1 MSLPRK
7 SVRQVLLALFAAG
20 APVLAFTLILLVC
33 EQPGCAQVLFGS
45 FVGNVTDATGAGVP
59 GATVKITETSTGES
73 RTAQTNE
80 EGVYNLTTVT
90 AGTYQIEITKT
101 GFRSFV
107 TSNILLNQ
115 NNVVRVDAQLQLG
128 SQSERIEVTSDAD
141 VLQTDRAD
149 VHAEVGTQ
157 ALESLPQPTRTY
169 EGLVQLVPGSTPPA
183 GQLGGGTNNPSK
195 SMEFAFNGTGISG
208 AAVRI
213 EGVSA
218 MNPWQQYQTTFVPSI
233 EAIQNVNIATNA
245 TDAEQGLAGGAS
257 VNVML
262 KSGSNETHGAAYGY
276 NIDSYFQ
283 ANNFFSNA
291 SGVSKP
297 GHLVDNNDGG
307 FIGGHII
314 KNKLFYFGSYE
325 GDYLRQA
332 NSGLLSIP
340 APTQLSGN
348 ESGSANPIYNPASG
362 NPNGTG
368 RTPFPGNIIPASMI
382 NPIIAKVVALIP
394 PTNLPGSLNNLYENE
409 PSTYNLHKIDTKF
422 DYTPTDKLRVSFR
435 YGDQPYN
442 AVFAPIYGPILG
454 GSHPFTAC
462 GACNYQQHGATLA
475 LSGSAT
481 YVFSPSFVVDA
492 TFGATQAHQ
501 YLLPTESNVK
511 YGLDVLGIPGT
522 NTGNL
527 PWAGGVPK
535 FTMSNYVVMGDS
547 YSALEY
553 KDPILEYVANAT
565 KIKASHTI
573 RFGFD
578 ISRQHENHIETAPTN
593 FTFTGG
599 VTSLNGGPSANQY
612 NQIADFLLGLP
623 QTETNSLQI
632 QQPFLTLRTWEFA
645 LYARDQWQVNRK
657 LTVNY
662 GLRWEHYPVP
672 TEANKGINFYNPQ
685 SDIVQEC
692 GVGGFPTG
700 CGIKISN
707 LLFAPSIGIA
717 YRPFENLVVRAGFA
731 LSPVQNNMASDGLMG
746 YPDEV
751 NVTYAGANSYTAAG
765 NISNGIPA
773 IVAPSLTNG
782 ATKAPPGTGNLF
794 TDPPV
799 FKRGYAESFNFTLE
813 KEFRG
818 GWTLQTGYVGTHV
831 VHQYTEY
838 NLNYGQLGGGN
849 ASEPL
854 YPYGIT
860 GSATIS
866 DPLGSDIYESLQTTV
881 SKRFAHGLTT
891 RLAYTY
897 SHDIAMNTSI
907 LIPQYRNYD
916 RYTSTLDRPNALVW
930 ATTYELP
937 FGKGK
942 QFLQQGIL
950 AQIAGGW
957 TLGGVFTHYSG
968 IPFSITSSSTS
979 CNCPGNTQTANQVLP
994 NVSIV
999 GSGLGGQPYFNPLAF
1014 TPVTTAAFGNAGF
1027 DTLRGPD
1034 STNLDLNIFRDFRIT
1049 ERVKAEIRAE
1059 AFNISNTP
1067 HFSNPASNVSN
1078 LQLNPDGS
1086 VKNLNGYDTITSVS
1100 PLGRL
1105 IDPRYFRFGLRIIF

>member
-1 MSLPRK
+1 
-7 SVRQVLLALFAAG
+7 
-20 APVLAFTLILLVC
+20 
-33 EQPGCAQVLFGS
+33 VLFGS
-45 FVGNVTDATGAGVP
+45 IVGNVIDASGAGVP
-59 GATVKITETSTGES
+59 GAGVKVTEISTNES
-73 RTAQTNE
+73 RTALTNDA
-80 EGVYNLTTVT
+80 GVYNLTTVT
-90 AGTYQIEITKT
+90 AGTYQIEIAKT

-107 TSNILLNQ
+107 TSNVVVNQ
-115 NNVVRVDAQLQLG
+115 NNVVRVDAQLQVG
-128 SQSERIEVTSDAD
+128 VQTEVVEVTAEAA

-157 ALESLPQPTRTY
+157 ALENLPQPTRTY
-169 EGLVQLVPGSTPPA
+169 EGLIQLVPGATPPN
-183 GQLGGGTNNPSK
+183 GQLAGGTNNPSK

-218 MNPWQQYQTTFVPSI
+218 MNPWQPYQTTFVPSI
-233 EAIQNVNIATNA
+233 EAIENVNVATNA

-262 KSGSNETHGAAYGY
+262 KSGSNQTHGAAYAY
-276 NIDSYFQ
+276 NIDSFFQ

-297 GHLVDNNDGG
+297 AHLVDNNDGG

-340 APTQLSGN
+340 APIQLSGN
-348 ESGSANPIYNPASG
+348 ESGSSTPIYDPATGTAS
-362 NPNGTG
+362 GTG
-368 RTPFPGNIIPASMI
+368 RTAFPGNIIPANRI
-382 NPIIAKVVALIP
+382 NPIISKIVALIP

-409 PSTYNLHKIDTKF
+409 PSSYNLHKIDTKF
-422 DYTPTDKLRVSFR
+422 DYTPAQKLRISFR
-435 YGDQPYN
+435 YGDQPYK
-442 AVFAPIYGPILG
+442 AVFAPVYGPILG
-454 GSHPFTAC
+454 GSHPFLAC
-462 GACNYQQHGATLA
+462 GACNYQQHGDTLA
-475 LSGSAT
+475 LSSSGS
-481 YVFSPSFVVDA
+481 YVFSPTFVVDA
-492 TFGATQAHQ
+492 TFGVTQAHQ

-511 YGLDVLGIPGT
+511 YGSDVLGIPGV

-547 YSALEY
+547 YTALEY
-553 KDPILEYVANAT
+553 KDPIYEYAANAT
-565 KIKASHTI
+565 KIKATHTI

-578 ISRQHENHIETAPTN
+578 FSRQHENHIETAPTN

-623 QTETNSLQI
+623 QSVTNSLQI

-657 LTVNY
+657 FTVNY

-672 TEANKGINFYNPQ
+672 TQATKGISFYNTNT
-685 SDIVQEC
+685 DLVQEC
-692 GVGGFPTG
+692 GMSGFPSD
-700 CGIKISN
+700 CGIKVSN
-707 LLFAPSIGIA
+707 LLFAPSLGLA
-717 YRPFENLVVRAGFA
+717 YRALESLVIRAGFS
-731 LSPVQNNMASDGLMG
+731 LSPVQDNMASHGLMG

-751 NVTYAGANSYTAAG
+751 NVSYSGANSYSAFG
-765 NISNGIPA
+765 NINNGIPA
-773 IVAPSLTNG
+773 IAPPALNNG
-782 ATKAPPGTGNLF
+782 ATLVPAGTGNLF
-794 TDPPV
+794 TDPPN
-799 FKRGYAESFNFTLE
+799 FIRGYAESWNATVQ
-813 KEFRG
+813 KEFKG

-831 VHQYTEY
+831 VHLYTEY
-838 NLNYGQLGGGN
+838 NLNYGQLGGGT

-854 YPYGIT
+854 FKYGIT
-860 GSATIS
+860 GGATIA
-866 DPLGSDIYESLQTTV
+866 DPLDSDIYHSWQTTL
-881 SKRFAHGLTT
+881 SKRFGQGLTT
-891 RLAYTY
+891 RFAYTY
-897 SHDIAMNTSI
+897 SHDISMNTSI

-916 RYTSTLDRPNALVW
+916 RYTSALDRPSALVW
-930 ATTYELP
+930 AATYELP

-942 QFLQQGIL
+942 QSLTQGVA

-957 TLGGVFTHYSG
+957 TLGGLFTHYSG
-968 IPFSITSSSTS
+968 SPFSITSSATS

-994 NVSIV
+994 SVSYL

-1014 TPVTTAAFGNAGF
+1014 APVTTASFGNAGF
-1027 DTLRGPD
+1027 DTLRGPG

-1049 ERVKAEIRAE
+1049 ERVRAQVRGE
-1059 AFNISNTP
+1059 VFNISNTP

-1078 LQLNPDGS
+1078 LQLNADGS
-1086 VKNLNGYDTITSVS
+1086 VKNLNGYDTITGVN

-1105 IDPRYFRFGLRIIF
+1105 IDPRYFRFGLRFMF

>member
-1 MSLPRK
+1 MSSLRN
-7 SVRQVLLALFAAG
+7 SFSLLTRFAAAG
-20 APVLAFTLILLVC
+20 PVLALTLLLFVC
-33 EQPGCAQVLFGS
+33 SQRGSAQVLFGS
-45 FVGNVTDATGAGVP
+45 IVGNVTDASGAAIS
-59 GATVKITETSTGES
+59 GATAKITEASTGES
-73 RTAQTNE
+73 RTVQTNE
-80 EGVYNLTTVT
+80 AGVYNLTTLPG
-90 AGTYQIEITKT
+90 GTYRIEITKT
-101 GFRSFV
+101 GFRGFL
-107 TSNILLNQ
+107 TSNVLLNQ
-115 NNVVRVDAQLQLG
+115 NNVVRVDAQLEVG
-128 SQSERIEVTSDAD
+128 EQSVKVEVTAEAAA
-141 VLQTDRAD
+141 LQTDRAD
-149 VHAEVGTQ
+149 VHAEIGTQ
-157 ALESLPQPTRTY
+157 QLENLPQPTRAY
-169 EGLVQLVPGSTPPA
+169 EGLVQLVPGSTPPT

-208 AAVRI
+208 ADVRI

-233 EAIQNVNIATNA
+233 EAIQNVNVATNA

-262 KSGSNETHGAAYGY
+262 KSGSNQTHGAAYGY

-314 KNKLFYFGSYE
+314 RNKLFYFGSYE

-348 ESGSANPIYNPASG
+348 LSASSSPIYDPSTG
-362 NPNGTG
+362 NANGTG
-368 RTPFPGNIIPASMI
+368 RTPFPGNIIPPNRI
-382 NPIIAKVVALIP
+382 NPIISKVVALIP
-394 PTNLPGSLNNLYENE
+394 PTNLPGSLNNFYENE
-409 PSTYNLHKIDTKF
+409 PSFYNLHKIDTKF
-422 DYTPTDKLRVSFR
+422 DYTPTEKLRISYR

-442 AVFAPIYGPILG
+442 AVFDPIYGPILG
-454 GSHPFTAC
+454 GSHPFLAC
-462 GACNYQQHGATLA
+462 GACNYRQHGATLGT
-475 LSGSAT
+475 SGSAT
-481 YVFSPSFVVDA
+481 YVFSPTFVVDG
-492 TFGATQAHQ
+492 TFGVTQAHQ
-501 YLLPTESNVK
+501 YLLPTESDTK

-553 KDPILEYVANAT
+553 KDPLFEYVVNAT

-612 NQIADFLLGLP
+612 NQIGDFLLGLP

-662 GLRWEHYPVP
+662 GARWEHYPVP
-672 TEANKGINFYNPQ
+672 MEQNKGINFYNPAT
-685 SDIVQEC
+685 DVVQEC
-692 GVGGFPTG
+692 GVGGFPSD
-700 CGIKISN
+700 CGIKVSN
-707 LLFAPSIGIA
+707 VLFAPSLGLA
-717 YRPFENLVVRAGFA
+717 YRAMETLVIRAGFA
-731 LSPVQNNMASDGLMG
+731 ISPVQNNMASDGLMG

-751 NVTYAGANSYTAAG
+751 NVTYSGANSYSAAG

-773 IVAPSLTNG
+773 IAAPALTNG
-782 ATKAPPGTGNLF
+782 ATVVPAGTGNLF
-794 TDPPV
+794 TDPLN
-799 FKRGYAESFNFTLE
+799 FKRGYAESFNITIQ
-813 KEFRG
+813 KEFAG
-818 GWTLQTGYVGTHV
+818 GWTIQTGYVGTHV
-831 VHQYTEY
+831 VHQYAEY
-838 NLNYGQLGGGN
+838 NLNYGQLGGGT

-860 GSATIS
+860 GSLTYA
-866 DPLGSDIYESLQTTV
+866 DPLQSDIYESSQTTV
-881 SKRFAHGLTT
+881 SKRFGHGLST
-891 RLAYTY
+891 RFAYTY
-897 SHDIAMNTSI
+897 SHDISMNTSI

-916 RYTSTLDRPNALVW
+916 RYTSTLDRPNSLVW
-930 ATTYELP
+930 AATYELP
-937 FGKGK
+937 LGRG
-942 QFLQQGIL
+942 QHYLQNGVP
-950 AQIAGGW
+950 AQIVGGW
-957 TLGGVFTHYSG
+957 TIGGLFTHYSG
-968 IPFSITSSSTS
+968 IPFSISSSATS
-979 CNCPGNTQTANQVLP
+979 CNCPGSTQTANQVLA
-994 NVSIV
+994 NAATI

-1014 TPVTTAAFGNAGF
+1014 TPVTTASFGNAGF
-1027 DTLRGPD
+1027 DSLRGPGF
-1034 STNLDLNIFRDFRIT
+1034 TNLDLNVFRDFRINERLRT
-1049 ERVKAEIRAE
+1049 EVRAE

-1067 HFSNPASNVSN
+1067 HFSNPSANVSN
-1078 LQLNPDGS
+1078 LQLNSDGS
-1086 VKNLNGYDTITSVS
+1086 VKNLNGYDTITSTN
-1100 PLGRL
+1100 PLGRV
-1105 IDPRYFRFGLRIIF
+1105 IDPRYFRFGLRIMF